1 MKLILLILLSLSL
14 NSLFA
19 QPVDKTYSTK
29 SDRKNFFSTLSKN
42 YSPADVQKI
51 WKSDEIEEEFDQ
63 WVDGRK
69 ESEIIDEYST
79 CIHELFHGNCKM
91 IRDGQNYYIN
101 KDISI
106 YVPYTETYKSTELN
120 KVVRK
125 GVQDSIFRYCLYV
138 GGKNELPDGSKT
150 DLFNTSE
157 NNQPSSIQ
165 IGIYG
170 MLEEFS
176 AYYYGTYTNYH
187 LENYFIDK
195 FGKDNADAR
204 DDYSQMVLGDAMAY
218 YEFRL
223 FMGWYLVHAKAKY
236 PDVYNGIQN
245 NKALKVVYTLMTDK
259 FTKLV
264 NDIEVKFANELVYD
278 ASLFEMEL
286 DETLQDYLSLDLT
299 GSDEDLIRYFEL
311 EEMQDDEVYTKTTK
325 TINGKN
331 VTAITIVDAEEFQEY
346 KYEYQLMVVE
356 LQLAK
361 KEVNDFKNQMNS
373 YGILVF
379 MALPS
384 LEFPYL
390 KKQFTNEMNEEL
402 KKLRMEGVTES
413 NYKDF
418 LK

>member
-1 MKLILLILLSLSL
+1 MKLVFLILLSLSL

-19 QPVDKTYSTK
+19 QPVDKTYPTK
-29 SDRKNFFSTLSKN
+29 SDRKNFFTSISKK

-79 CIHELFHGNCKM
+79 CIHELFHSNCKM
-91 IRDGQNYYIN
+91 IKEGQNYYIN
-101 KDISI
+101 KDLSI

-125 GVQDSIFRYCLYV
+125 GVQDSVFRYCLYV

-150 DLFNTSE
+150 DLINTSE

-187 LENYFIDK
+187 LENYFFDK

-236 PDVYNGIQN
+236 PDVYKGIQN
-245 NKALKVVYTLMTDK
+245 NNALKVVYTLMTDK

-264 NDIEVKFANELVYD
+264 NDCEVKFANELVYD
-278 ASLFEMEL
+278 PSLFEVEL
-286 DETLQDYLSLDLT
+286 DDNWKDYLTLDLS
-299 GSDEDLIRYFEL
+299 GSDEDMIKYFEL
-311 EEMQDDEVYTKTTK
+311 EEAQDDEVYTITTK
-325 TINGKN
+325 MVNGEKVPAIN
-331 VTAITIVDAEEFQEY
+331 IVDAEEFEEY
-346 KYEYQLMVVE
+346 KYEYQQMVLE
-356 LQLAK
+356 LKAAK
-361 KEVNDFKNQMNS
+361 TEIDDFNKQMNS

-402 KKLRMEGVTES
+402 KKLRIEGVTET
-413 NYKDF
+413 NYKDY